1 MYVVLTLHVGMGVM
15 GGGLWSRSAAVVYG
29 LWSVAYGLW
38 SAVCDPSPVVWSV
51 RVAAQ
56 QPAVATGHFAAL
68 QRVAALAEKCTE
80 WSASAQPSLF
90 HDRVVPEL
98 CLSLPDGG
106 TRAACPQLECCNM
119 AAAPLRQGRPWTVNR
134 RLVLLSTR

>member
-1 MYVVLTLHVGMGVM
+1 MVCGLGLR
-15 GGGLWSRSAAVVYG
+15 LWSMVYG
-29 LWSVAYGLW
+29 LWFVDCVW
-38 SAVCDPSPVVWSV
+38 SALCDPSPVVWSV

-56 QPAVATGHFAAL
+56 QPAAATGHYFAAL
-68 QRVAALAEKCTE
+68 RRVAALAEKCTE